1 MQRLIVTAIMLLF
14 AGKAGAAVLPPG
26 FSESLVASGVSNPT
40 AMAFAPDG
48 RLFVCQQGG
57 QLRVIKDGALLP
69 SPFVSLTVDASGE
82 RGLLGVAFDPN
93 FAVNHFVYVYYTA
106 TTPTIHTRVSR
117 FTANGDVAA
126 AGSETIILELEPLT
140 SATNHNGGA
149 LHFDADGAL
158 LIAVGDNANGANAQ
172 TLSNRKGKMLRINAD
187 GSIPTNNPFY
197 LQATGVNRSIW
208 ALGLRNP
215 FTFDI
220 RNGRIFI
227 NDVGQNTYEEIND
240 GVAGSN
246 YGWPESEGPTT
257 NLDHR
262 APIFYYDH
270 SAGACSITGGAY
282 YVPDTGQFPSTY
294 LGKYFF
300 ADYCAGWIRVLD
312 LSARTTTGFAT
323 GISAPVDLKLGPEGS
338 LYYLARGSGA
348 IWRISYTENQPPQIT
363 QQPAS
368 RTVTA
373 GQPVTF
379 SVGATGS
386 QPLTYQWQRNRA
398 NIPGATSTS

>member
-1 MQRLIVTAIMLLF
+1 M
-14 AGKAGAAVLPPG
+14 
-26 FSESLVASGVSNPT
+26 
-40 AMAFAPDG
+40 
-48 RLFVCQQGG
+48 
-57 QLRVIKDGALLP
+57 
-69 SPFVSLTVDASGE
+69 
-82 RGLLGVAFDPN
+82 
-93 FAVNHFVYVYYTA
+93 
-106 TTPTIHTRVSR
+106 
-117 FTANGDVAA
+117 
-126 AGSETIILELEPLT
+126 
-140 SATNHNGGA
+140 
-149 LHFDADGAL
+149 
-158 LIAVGDNANGANAQ
+158 IAVGDNANGANAQ
-172 TLSNRKGKMLRINAD
+172 TLSNRKGKMLRINAV

-257 NLDHR
+257 NLEHR
-262 APIFYYDH
+262 GPIFYYDH

-312 LSARTTTGFAT
+312 LSARTATGFAT

-348 IWRISYTENQPPQIT
+348 VWRISYTANQPPQIT

-373 GQPVTF
+373 GQPVTV

-386 QPLTYQWQRNRA
+386 QPLTYQWQRNRT
-398 NIPGATSTS
+398 NIPGATSTSCSIAAVTLADDGAMFRAVVTNASGTATSNEALLDVTQGGNSPPTATITQPATGALYTAGMTITYAGTGADTEDGALPPSAFTWQIDFHHDTHLPVVVGWRRADASDHDAGERDDVHGALSAEQTLAGACRQRPTSDCKCGGYRAP